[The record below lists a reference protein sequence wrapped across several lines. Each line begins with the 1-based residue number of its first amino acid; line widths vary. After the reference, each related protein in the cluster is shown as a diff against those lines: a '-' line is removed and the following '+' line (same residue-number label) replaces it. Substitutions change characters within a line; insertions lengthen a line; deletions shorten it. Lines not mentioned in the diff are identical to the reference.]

1 MERKYLFGSKML
13 RLDNF
18 RDEDW
23 RSFVMLNASDITE
36 KGCMSLPFEM
46 QVIDGFIHGKNVP
59 GDAYK
64 ALYFYQISSDFH
76 ADEEEYPLN
85 FNILDYKPFLI
96 DCLKS
101 YMALD
106 RTETISQ
113 KREILPKTFYHILYQ
128 YNMIIE
134 DTHWISD
141 EARVN
146 VQKIHDLEMPAS
158 YFYELRGLINSL

>member
-1 MERKYLFGSKML
+1 MVRYKYLFGSKML
-13 RLDNF
+13 KMNNC

-23 RSFVMLNASDITE
+23 LTFVDASPSELTE
-36 KGCMSLPFEM
+36 KGQRSIPFVNY
-46 QVIDGFIHGKNVP
+46 VIDCFVSNKNVI
-59 GDAYK
+59 GDASK
-64 ALYFYQISSDFH
+64 ALYLYQISSEFH
-76 ADEEEYPLN
+76 NDAAYPFS
-85 FNILDYKPFLI
+85 FNIMDYKDI
-96 DCLKS
+96 WAECLKS
-101 YMALD
+101 YMNLERVEESAKKS
-106 RTETISQ
+106 EV
-113 KREILPKTFYHILYQ
+113 LPKKFYHILYQ